1 MIRVRGQTMSIV
13 KGLMTLLCL
22 ALLTLQGCQQEEQKQ
37 TFNWRLQSH
46 AVEQAND
53 FIELKKF
60 TENVRIMSSG
70 RLNITLYSGGKDALV
85 IGPNIFSAVSEGT
98 IEMGNGWPNWWSG
111 QHPAWAVMNAGPFD
125 FMNLDASMLFFLG
138 AEGTQLA
145 NDLSK
150 PAGVLWRPAWWPG
163 MEFGLLSRTPIHSLS
178 DLKGKKV
185 RIGPGLPSEVLAAAS
200 GAYAI
205 PTVPSEIRP
214 ALLSGALDAVEWT
227 TTSGAWDLGLQD
239 ISRYAIVPA
248 IWQPS
253 VLSDFLINDKAYT
266 ALPEDLKLILET
278 AIKAYTLTTT
288 ISSKMKDFEA
298 LDKFKAEGITL
309 NTWSDEDLAKWKLA
323 SDEVYKKYKEEN
335 EFSRDFIERKQLFKA
350 KYQNYYLLFGPYDEQ

>member
-1 MIRVRGQTMSIV
+1 MSRVLRLIHLSWICV
-13 KGLMTLLCL
+13 L
-22 ALLTLQGCQQEEQKQ
+22 ALLGCQQAEEAPVFHWQ
-37 TFNWRLQSH
+37 LQSH
-46 AVEQAND
+46 AVAQAND
-53 FIELKKF
+53 FKELVTF
-60 TENVRIMSSG
+60 AENVRVMSGG
-70 RLNITLYSGGKDALV
+70 RLNITPHAGGSDALV
-85 IGPNIFSAVSEGT
+85 VGPDIFAAVSDGR

-145 NDLSK
+145 NELSQPK
-150 PAGVLWRPAWWPG
+150 GVIWRAAWWPG
-163 MEFGLLSRTPIHSLS
+163 MEFGLLSRAPINSLD

-214 ALLSGALDAVEWT
+214 ALASGALDAVEWT

-239 ISRYAIVPA
+239 LSPYAIVPA

-253 VLSDFLINDKAYT
+253 VLSDFLINEKAY
-266 ALPEDLKLILET
+266 AKLPPDLKLILET

-288 ISSKMKDFEA
+288 IDNKINDFEA
-298 LDKFKAEGITL
+298 LKKFKAEGVTL
-309 NTWSDEDLAKWKLA
+309 NTWTEADLARWKVA
-323 SDEVYKKYKEEN
+323 SDEVYRKYKAEN
-335 EFSRDFIERKQLFKA
+335 DFSKKFIEHKQAFKQE
-350 KYQNYYLLFGPYDEQ
+350 YNDYYSLFGPYD